1 MFLSLRRRLEVGF
14 SSFLS
19 LQVFVLRMESGL
31 SMLTLTVLVA
41 LYCVDANPI
50 AIFVVNFIAIM

>member
-1 MFLSLRRRLEVGF
+1 
-14 SSFLS
+14 
-19 LQVFVLRMESGL
+19 
-31 SMLTLTVLVA
+31 MLTLTVLVA

>member
-1 MFLSLRRRLEVGF
+1 MFLFLRRRLEVCSPH
-14 SSFLS
+14 SSDWS
-19 LQVFVLRMESGL
+19 VVVDID
-31 SMLTLTVLVA
+31 MLTCLVA